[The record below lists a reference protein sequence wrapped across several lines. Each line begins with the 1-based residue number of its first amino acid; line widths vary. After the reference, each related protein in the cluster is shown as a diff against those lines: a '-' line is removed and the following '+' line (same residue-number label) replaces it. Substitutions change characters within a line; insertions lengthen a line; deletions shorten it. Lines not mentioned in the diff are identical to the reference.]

1 MPDETGALID
11 RVQALLDG
19 APASRNT
26 IEDALSEGYAWALA
40 LDAESRRLERR
51 IGELAALADGDRAA
65 ELAELVGRRTHA
77 NGELA
82 HLRDVLRALRGR
94 LAAVAAAS

>member
-1 MPDETGALID
+1 MPDETRALIE
-11 RVQALLDG
+11 RVQALLG
-19 APASRNT
+19 GPPANRRA
-26 IEDALSEGYAWALA
+26 IEDTLSEGYARALA

-51 IGELAALADGDRAA
+51 INELAELADGDRAP
-65 ELAELVGRRTHA
+65 ELAELVGRRTSA

-94 LAAVAAAS
+94 LAAAPVVS